1 MPSEA
6 PVLPAQTEKPQ
17 HYAYL
22 KEFRTQQCP
31 LFLQHKCTQHRPFTC
46 FNWHFMNQRR
56 RRPIRRRD
64 GSFNYSPDNY
74 CTKYDEATGHCQDG
88 EDCPFLHRTA
98 GDTERRYHL
107 RYYKTGTCIYETDS
121 KGHCVKNG
129 PHCAFAHGAHDLRP
143 PVYDIREL
151 QQMETTEKSLHTVT
165 PSSLE
170 KDRALTEDPR
180 WNDTSYV
187 LANYK
192 TEQCKRPPRLCRQ
205 GYACPQFHNSRD
217 RRRSPKKF
225 RYRSTPCPNVKH
237 GDDWGDPAQCESG
250 DNCAYCHTRTEQ
262 QFHPEIYKST
272 KCNDMVQTSFCPRGP
287 FCAFAHVEQEMTV
300 QREMNVSTE
309 NSLAAFVTNALPQS
323 SNNIGMSDGE
333 GMLLQNQKEDTNSV
347 SGSHSPKLPDPIGKE
362 RCNSISYSLNNIG
375 NTNHS
380 ASPLPEPIGK
390 GRTSSTSSSINSD
403 CGSLGHY
410 QRVPGPT
417 REDGQTKLR
426 QQLEAIENDV
436 TIDVNEKATRKQNLL
451 LLHNLNESLS
461 SSVSPLNNPPMSNM
475 SPHAPSFYPPGETVE
490 SVVGSA
496 LDDLSLEDFDISS
509 IDKELDRDNDS
520 NSVSSSLSTGLS
532 APGCFGATSVP
543 VSIPPRGIQRGS
555 IGSLSQSPTSPFGSF
570 STTPASLIS
579 QLPMTQQPKTAV
591 TEPLD
596 QVLVLS
602 LLSVLLSV
610 SIFTL
615 FLSLF
620 TLFLSLFTLFL
631 SLFTLFLSLFTL
643 FLSLFTLFLSLF
655 TLFLSLF
662 TLFLS
667 LFTLFLSLFTLFLSL
682 FTLQPNPGMFAV
694 PAYTELNS
702 MSPQSG
708 GPHSPLYST
717 SYTNSQPQEN
727 QRLREEL
734 NTLKSNL
741 SHWEEAYSQAK
752 SACEAWKKE
761 GEESVRK
768 VKLAEDEKL
777 QTTKQRDEALNR
789 VKTLQ
794 QELDQLRNASSISGY
809 IHCLQRSKD
818 LDYLPLQQ
826 LQQIQ
831 QQLRLDKKHVDELL
845 FHYNSRKCIV
855 CKERNRTFSFLFFS
869 HTLLFL
875 FFFFASPHPAAF
887 PRPTPS
893 YHFTIFS
900 LLTCSLLSIP
910 LFDSLPL
917 YISLYSYV
925 TSFPLLLAF
934 SPTNSS
940 FSTLNSLLLC
950 FFYFLFTLH
959 FLHFLFL
966 RSFSLHCILFVHF
979 LVLSLYL
986 HSLLTYTFFSHS
998 FSLVSF

>member
-1 MPSEA
+1 
-6 PVLPAQTEKPQ
+6 
-17 HYAYL
+17 
-22 KEFRTQQCP
+22 
-31 LFLQHKCTQHRPFTC
+31 
-46 FNWHFMNQRR
+46 MNQRR

-333 GMLLQNQKEDTNSV
+333 GMLLQNQKEDNNSV

-436 TIDVNEKATRKQNLL
+436 TIDVNEKATRKQNLV

-596 QVLVLS
+596 Q
-602 LLSVLLSV
+602 
-610 SIFTL
+610 TAAA
-615 FLSLF
+615 FLS
-620 TLFLSLFTLFL
+620 
-631 SLFTLFLSLFTL
+631 
-643 FLSLFTLFLSLF
+643 
-655 TLFLSLF
+655 
-662 TLFLS
+662 
-667 LFTLFLSLFTLFLSL
+667 
-682 FTLQPNPGMFAV
+682 QPNPGMFAV

-717 SYTNSQPQEN
+717 SYTNSQPQEV
-727 QRLREEL
+727 QRLRDEL

-855 CKERNRTFSFLFFS
+855 CKERNRT
-869 HTLLFL
+869 
-875 FFFFASPHPAAF
+875 
-887 PRPTPS
+887 
-893 YHFTIFS
+893 
-900 LLTCSLLSIP
+900 
-910 LFDSLPL
+910 
-917 YISLYSYV
+917 V
-925 TSFPLLLAF
+925 
-934 SPTNSS
+934 
-940 FSTLNSLLLC
+940 TLNVCKHCVLC
-950 FFYFLFTLH
+950 DPCAIKCTECPYCHAQIQRTTTSCLQP
-959 FLHFLFL
+959 
-966 RSFSLHCILFVHF
+966 
-979 LVLSLYL
+979 
-986 HSLLTYTFFSHS
+986 SHM
-998 FSLVSF
+998 